1 MIAARWVDVGL
12 TAPHVFHRTYV
23 ALAECCG
30 EHGAPA
36 VLWGRAESHV
46 CIGQSQNPE
55 TELAAEIPVPVV
67 RRPLGGGAVWIDPS
81 QHLFALIVPLRLAPG
96 RPEEWFEWGLQP
108 VLGTFRDFALVVE
121 RRQRDLWLK
130 GRKIAG
136 SGAATIGRCAVLG
149 SSFLMAFPAERFA
162 ACIACPSAG
171 FRAWLEQALRE
182 AMTDWASHGEPPSER
197 RLAAAFR
204 ARCEEA
210 LGWVCRDSALTPEEI
225 AIRDRIADDDY
236 DEGWSAKGRLTPGGI
251 RLNVETFLTERR
263 ENGRQARVLT
273 RGRRLARIAL
283 SAPVSG
289 KALQAILDSR
299 PTPEAIAAIL
309 AGEIGNTEAR
319 CYAEL
324 ILGAARL
331 S

>member
-12 TAPHVFHRTYV
+12 TAPHVFHRTYA
-23 ALAECCG
+23 ALAESCG
-30 EHGAPA
+30 TDGAPA

-46 CIGQSQNPE
+46 CIGQSQDPE
-55 TELAAEIPVPVV
+55 TELAPEIPVPVV

-108 VLGTFRDFALVVE
+108 VLGTFRDFALAVE
-121 RRQRDLWLK
+121 RRQRDLWLE

-149 SSFLMAFPAERFA
+149 SSFLMAFPAEHFA

-182 AMTDWASHGEPPSER
+182 AVTDWASHGEPPPEQ
-197 RLAAAFR
+197 RLAAVFR

-210 LGWVCRDSALTPEEI
+210 LGWSLRDSGLTPAEI
-225 AIRDRIADDDY
+225 ATRERAPDGDDD
-236 DEGWSAKGRLTPGGI
+236 WFARGRLTPDGI
-251 RLNVETFLTERR
+251 RLNAATFLTERR
-263 ENGRQARVLT
+263 ENGRWARVLT
-273 RGRRLARIAL
+273 RGRKVARVAL

-289 KALQAILDSR
+289 TALQAIANSR
-299 PTPEAIAAIL
+299 PTSDAITAVL
-309 AGEIGNTEAR
+309 AGEIGIPEAGR
-319 CYAEL
+319 YADL
-324 ILGAARL
+324 ILGTARF